1 MKRRTLIVW
10 LIFINQHLVAQ
21 ELSIDSLW
29 KSADTYEKLIQA
41 KSSLELAQLEI
52 IAEKGKRLP
61 LIYAEGNLQRNIIT
75 PVTPVPANA
84 FDPDAAPGE
93 IRPLKFATDWSSK
106 AGLNFSMNLFN
117 PQTAGAIRI
126 AELDRKSKEL
136 DIEKTVK
143 DWRKNATEAYA
154 KVVLSSKQYEQ
165 AIQDTMFY
173 TEILGVTAARF
184 KLGRTTE
191 LDYNK
196 AKQELLNKKTQLA
209 EAYSVLV
216 VSNAELSA
224 YIDMTKFSFLSSSIP
239 AIIEK
244 ISPQQRSIELAQL
257 SLTRQK
263 LAMQLH
269 ELKKEAL
276 PTITLNSFYGNQ
288 FYSNSFSIWD
298 NNYWNGNA
306 YVNVGIRIPITEA
319 FDRNIRK
326 RRFSLEQQTLESQY
340 REQIKA
346 DSIAVKQYS
355 ANVIYSKKALENAES
370 IEKIADRNVKIV
382 RAKYMEGKILLTEL
396 NTELS
401 NLFKLKQQT
410 WQATYNYLVAIL
422 DHNL

>member
-1 MKRRTLIVW
+1 M
-10 LIFINQHLVAQ
+10 AQ

-29 KSADTYEKLIQA
+29 NSANTYEKLIQA
-41 KSSLELAQLEI
+41 QSSLEKARLEV

-84 FDPDAAPGE
+84 FDPDAPPGK
-93 IRPLKFATDWSSK
+93 ILPLKFATDWSSK

-143 DWRKNATEAYA
+143 DWKRNATEAYA

-165 AIQDTMFY
+165 AIQDTVY
-173 TEILGVTAARF
+173 YSEILNVTATRY
-184 KLGRTTE
+184 KSGRTTE
-191 LDYNK
+191 LEFNK

-209 EAYSVLV
+209 EAYSVLL

-224 YIDMTKFSFLSSSIP
+224 YIDMTKFSSLSSSIP
-239 AIIEK
+239 TIIAK
-244 ISPQQRSIELAQL
+244 ITPQHQSIELAQL
-257 SLTRQK
+257 TLTQQK
-263 LAMQLH
+263 LALQLR

-276 PTITLNSFYGNQ
+276 PIITLNSFYGNQ

-306 YVNVGIRIPITEA
+306 YVNIGIRIPITEA
-319 FDRNIRK
+319 FDRTIRK
-326 RRFSLEQQTLESQY
+326 RRFSLEQQTIGSQY
-340 REQIKA
+340 REQIKT
-346 DSIAVKQYS
+346 DSIAATQYG
-355 ANVIYSKKALENAES
+355 ANLMYSKMALENAES
-370 IEKIADRNVKIV
+370 IEKIAARNVEIV
-382 RAKYMEGKILLTEL
+382 RAKYIEGKILLTEL
-396 NTELS
+396 NIELS
-401 NLFKLKQQT
+401 NQFKLKQQT
-410 WQATYNYLVAIL
+410 WQATYNYLTAIL
-422 DHNL
+422 DQNLN